1 MIRLADYV
9 VIVGYDFDKSG
20 KFYCIEFES
29 QGRVLQRFPTK
40 EWKNYPYDFHVE
52 SPCGWRLT
60 TNRQAPTFFVA
71 YLTGVDGSHYYAAC
85 LTFYEA
91 VSSHQQHIIQ
101 HRSHG
106 TRNTNT
112 TDAHN
117 HQIVSATPP
126 AGSLSHLNSCESLAV
141 VSGNFNGASVDPNLI
156 RPTELFAPKCI
167 VLLARHQHFKN
178 CLSILYT
185 AFMDSPK
192 EFSLEEIIGN
202 IVGGVEI
209 PPIGGPRKTFTVGA
223 NDRQTVQP
231 AKCQTIPVTR
241 SSVASLFKYLG
252 KTARADVQHA
262 VTTKKRIFPYLV
274 ASAQG
279 DSRLIVTDFGGID
292 NVLLMF
298 TAMLSDQKL
307 LVCSQ
312 SLVRLT
318 EACHALTSIIY
329 PLKYGHT
336 YVPILPKGLVDYL
349 SAPTPFLYGIHA
361 SYCHLLP
368 DIPDVFIADLDVGR
382 VICPENIPLPQIPQP
397 FLTEAI
403 QSLFHILSPDL
414 LTSDNIYPPPPGSV
428 PQLTPERIDKR
439 LRAVFLHL
447 FASIFAGYRSC
458 LTITRIHPQPVI
470 HFNQSL
476 FLVLRG
482 IHEPDDFFDRLLSSM
497 RFHQFVLER
506 GPPFRVCD
514 LFDEAYDVARVKAQP
529 LVPQF
534 VADVSFPDVDYEAFV
549 TDFTLSLDRIAQK
562 FMENEHDEAHQIVDV
577 IQAEAVEAHNR
588 LHHCPFPR
596 LNAQKVDEFTQVAQE
611 LRSQSAPLTMEVKEN
626 PRIVPKGEQLDRNA
640 FKSELPSD
648 KCRVIREFVAD
659 IFDLHITEA
668 LKRRNTIRQDLKSQ
682 PFRRLFVDELCK
694 RIIPPV
700 TSSKSSNS
708 TFPEA
713 LIVEFERRAS
723 LNWEQFDVIVGLLD
737 EALRYEGMSYN
748 TVIAPPVL
756 ELATRISTQL
766 GGMRYFANMTHHI
779 QRHRI
784 WSEMSFWEDVFN
796 EQVNNQIKQ
805 LYLHQSEEE
814 RKSDIPPAY
823 LPPIHSS
830 DQSVLEI
837 AADELR
843 SGSLR
848 SAELQGSLQQQEEGT
863 VYAQILH
870 FINLIINFRV
880 PLNAA
885 APLIPSTDQFMG
897 ATPTPASSQAT
908 ASVAT
913 TLSASG
919 AQQQQRGL
927 PNGWP
932 AGTPSP
938 INHPHDRR
946 DLPFA
951 STLPSSNH
959 NERRSVLHGG
969 GSSGSGGGGLG
980 QHHGHHASSIPLGGG
995 GTLSSSLSRDAIPT
1009 SDVLGELAEWI
1020 CKFVEKVGT
1029 ENALPEASI
1038 IQIKSK
1044 VDSILEGHLLNLA
1057 DIYPEVKKIPKIKKP
1072 EIANPTLLMGESII
1086 RLAGLDR
1093 LPCQLLIDGRME
1105 RVGDGGSNSGGSGGD
1120 WSRSEPMIL
1129 DANNANVATPS
1140 SHEIFNEE
1148 LDSVI
1153 RTLLPAQ
1160 GALFVT
1166 NYRVIFIG
1174 VPKDPF
1180 QSNKVVCRSF
1190 PVAALHSIKR
1200 MGSARVVT
1208 TNPVAPTI
1216 AASLEMGGGS
1226 GGSGKKQHRKLRIGG
1241 VTSSSS
1247 TETLDVYRLRA
1258 LTMQMM
1264 RLGFDPDEVPSEA
1277 RDELRRVL
1285 VELRFHAIIGLSFN
1299 SLNSRAPG
1307 ALLISEDANGHQS
1320 PLPRPASGR
1329 PISQQMQEV
1338 DGGAISVQLKGDD
1351 NDSASLS
1358 IVSSS
1363 RSGRSSRS
1371 QSETTNTMQAA
1382 LMQTTGLRPRNPSV
1396 MRSVISAATYRLSDT
1411 DSLEAT
1417 ATGLSDDSLRV
1428 DEFTDAKSLLSMTL
1442 ASLRLA
1448 GLDPAISEALQHSPG
1463 YLDMAQVALHST
1475 SFCKQPSSTSPLSS
1489 IYSGCA
1495 STSDSQHKPL
1505 QPISSPVI
1513 TLANA
1518 NYAITRT
1525 YPSLLIVPSGFKRSR
1540 LDRVARYHKHGRF
1553 PVVVWQHLET
1563 RAFLLRGAAFQAKSI
1578 LSAFKHTVAAN
1589 TASERQSATNTNVVA
1604 TDVETSTEVSSAKE
1618 HARYFASLVNMS
1630 PVPSSALGLMTASTT
1645 ASIAGS
1651 VQGRELLSPRINS
1664 VMLLAT
1670 EPQGATTPSPS
1681 PRGVGGTLAHEKA
1694 GSLLR
1699 ASRASSRELNEVATQ
1714 MIHSPSVEVGLA
1726 TTLASGVR
1734 RGHYIPRQSD
1744 RPKRR
1749 FHGGVRRAL
1758 GKFSGGKA
1766 STTSHAFGHDDEKG
1780 SATSS
1785 STQHL
1790 YPESRMPTTLY
1801 VLCERSVKTMVKS
1814 GQFPGVEFIPV
1825 DYASYSS
1832 IRETFRKLYNACLP
1846 KGAHSRLV
1854 GVFKERRR
1862 GGSVDEGG
1870 GGGGG
1875 SISDHENNLAAAI
1888 PSEKAVGSDGGSR
1901 GAPGDIIAAVAESG
1915 WLEQIQSLLQ
1925 LAGIMVEIMS
1935 IQGASV
1941 AVCLED
1947 GTDIV
1952 TQMVSLAQVM
1962 MDPTYRTVS
1971 GFWALVE
1978 KEWLLFGHPFNQR
1991 VGQKAEGNNGK
2002 ASHVSPVFLQ
2012 FLDAVHQLVRQFP
2025 LSFEFNDFFLQFLA
2039 YHHVSNRFHDF
2050 KHDFELQRMA
2060 HWLNLTSGHSLL
2072 TSGIYQTHSIWRF
2085 VQDQHEEWPIF
2096 FNFYYSPECA
2106 QKTLIP
2112 TTHQAALNVWKY
2124 YLSED
2129 LATGPVFDLDLFSPS
2144 YRKQTSRPYEPV
2156 LRQGYN
2162 NSHVEQTYA
2171 LLGLREGDE
2180 AVGWQEAWSKA
2191 VQLSAD
2197 TMNAIDEPFP
2207 AFPEIPLSEE
2217 AGADFDRI
2225 VRAKLAA
2232 ATTDDGPIVLNTTLK
2247 PPPPLPECTFNSL
2260 PKHAISTTAV
2270 DFEVSGEGRNCIS
2283 DGVASLPSE
2292 SDGEVPLD
2300 SEDNDSC
2307 EGYSPPVDECGEAQ
2321 RAVFAQHRAITMKRL
2336 NRTPGRPLNNSQLY
2350 HNQAST
2356 LAVPAPTADD
2366 MVLLPHPLQHSG
2378 SLNDL
2383 PVVESDLGNLTA
2395 TALFEQPHSFR
2406 RVKTTLS
2413 VSRCDACQAL
2423 ILASGITRGLV
2434 RCVDC
2439 NFCCHEKCVPGV
2451 PRDCPGRPQATAHRH
2466 PVGSTIP
2473 TSGLPGTGVVR
2484 PWNRQRAK
2492 TEDRNLHESSTKLRS
2507 LNFSNL
2513 RFGSQYTT
2521 NTTVSSGASS
2531 LYEANNKNDDY
2542 PPRNL
2547 PASSSDP
2554 SRGIRGCTPSPPDL
2568 GSVAFCGELY
2578 KLSSR
2583 KVLASWKS
2591 RFFVLD
2597 TEHHQ
2602 MRYYDTAQD
2611 EVPRG
2616 FIDLQDVRAV
2626 TLLRNSTSVPRR
2638 FQDSCAFEASGV
2650 IVRCLYTDL
2659 CALRFTKAHATYSSL
2674 RLTHQHD
2681 SSDLRLMMR
2690 NLQERGWSE
2699 FKAQFCETDQ
2709 APEDPYYCLT
2719 NSPPPV

>member
-20 KFYCIEFES
+20 KFYFEFES

-52 SPCGWRLT
+52 SFCQPCGWRLT
-60 TNRQAPTFFVA
+60 KNRQAPTFFVA

-91 VSSHQQHIIQ
+91 VSSYQQHIIQ

-141 VSGNFNGASVDPNLI
+141 ISGNFSGASVDPNLI

-241 SSVASLFKYLG
+241 SSVASLFKYL
-252 KTARADVQHA
+252 
-262 VTTKKRIFPYLV
+262 
-274 ASAQG
+274 
-279 DSRLIVTDFGGID
+279 GID

-428 PQLTPERIDKR
+428 PQLTPEQIDKR

-588 LHHCPFPR
+588 LHHRPFPR
-596 LNAQKVDEFTQVAQE
+596 LNAQKVDEFTQAAQE
-611 LRSQSAPLTMEVKEN
+611 LRSQSAPLTMEVKEH

-897 ATPTPASSQAT
+897 VTPTSASSQAT

-913 TLSASG
+913 ALSAGG

-932 AGTPSP
+932 AGAPSP

-959 NERRSVLHGG
+959 NERRAVSHGG
-969 GSSGSGGGGLG
+969 GSSGVGGGGLG

-1129 DANNANVATPS
+1129 DANNTNVATPS
-1140 SHEIFNEE
+1140 PHEIFNEE

-1299 SLNSRAPG
+1299 SLNSRAPE
-1307 ALLISEDANGHQS
+1307 ALLISKDANGYQS

-1329 PISQQMQEV
+1329 PISQHLREV
-1338 DGGAISVQLKGDD
+1338 DGGAISVQSKGDD
-1351 NDSASLS
+1351 NDSVSLS

-1382 LMQTTGLRPRNPSV
+1382 LMQTTGPRPRNPSV

-1475 SFCKQPSSTSPLSS
+1475 SFCKHPSSTSPLSS

-1495 STSDSQHKPL
+1495 SVSDSQHKPL

-1630 PVPSSALGLMTASTT
+1630 PVPSSALGLMPASTT

-1651 VQGRELLSPRINS
+1651 VQGRELLSPPINS

-1670 EPQGATTPSPS
+1670 ELQGATTPSPS
-1681 PRGVGGTLAHEKA
+1681 PRGVSGTLAHEKA

-1699 ASRASSRELNEVATQ
+1699 ASRASSRVTGSVTSLNAPFEKRLSLFTTPEELNEVVTQ
-1714 MIHSPSVEVGLA
+1714 IIHSPSVEVGLA

-1749 FHGGVRRAL
+1749 FHGGAL
-1758 GKFSGGKA
+1758 GKFSGGKV

-1832 IRETFRKLYNACLP
+1832 IHETFRKLYNACLP

-1862 GGSVDEGG
+1862 GGSVDEVG

-1875 SISDHENNLAAAI
+1875 STSDHENNLAAAI

-1901 GAPGDIIAAVAESG
+1901 GAPGDIITAVAESG

-1962 MDPTYRTVS
+1962 MDPMYRTVS

-2050 KHDFELQRMA
+2050 KHDSELQRMA
-2060 HWLNLTSGHSLL
+2060 HWLNLTSGHASL

-2197 TMNAIDEPFP
+2197 TMNEIDEPFP

-2232 ATTDDGPIVLNTTLK
+2232 ANTDDGPIVLNTTLK
-2247 PPPPLPECTFNSL
+2247 PPPPLPEYTFNSL
-2260 PKHAISTTAV
+2260 PKHAISTAAV
-2270 DFEVSGEGRNCIS
+2270 DFAISGEGRNCIS

-2300 SEDNDSC
+2300 SEDNDGC
-2307 EGYSPPVDECGEAQ
+2307 EGYSPPADECGEAQ

-2451 PRDCPGRPQATAHRH
+2451 PRNCPGRPQTTAHRH

-2484 PWNRQRAK
+2484 PWNRQRTK
-2492 TEDRNLHESSTKLRS
+2492 TEDRNLHESSTKLGS
-2507 LNFSNL
+2507 LNLNNL
-2513 RFGSQYTT
+2513 RFGNRYTT
-2521 NTTVSSGASS
+2521 NTTVSSGAPS
-2531 LYEANNKNDDY
+2531 LYEANGKNDDY

-2547 PASSSDP
+2547 PALSSDP
-2554 SRGIRGCTPSPPDL
+2554 SRGIRGCTPTPPDL

-2699 FKAQFCETDQ
+2699 FKARFCETDQ
-2709 APEDPYYCLT
+2709 TPEDPYYCLT

>member
-9 VIVGYDFDKSG
+9 VIVGYDFDKS
-20 KFYCIEFES
+20 IEFES

-40 EWKNYPYDFHVE
+40 EWSNYPYEFHVE
-52 SPCGWRLT
+52 SFCQPCGWRLT

-71 YLTGVDGSHYYAAC
+71 YLTGIDGSRYYAAC

-91 VSSHQQHIIQ
+91 VSGQQQHIIQ
-101 HRSHG
+101 HLSHG
-106 TRNTNT
+106 NRSTNA
-112 TDAHN
+112 TDAHH
-117 HQIVSATPP
+117 HQTVAATSPT
-126 AGSLSHLNSCESLAV
+126 GSLSHLNSCESLAV

-167 VLLARHQHFKN
+167 VLLARHQHFKVLQN

-185 AFMDSPK
+185 TFMDSPK
-192 EFSLEEIIGN
+192 EFNLEEIIGN
-202 IVGGVEI
+202 IVGGIEI

-231 AKCQTIPVTR
+231 AKCRTIPVTR
-241 SSVASLFKYLG
+241 SSVANLFKYL
-252 KTARADVQHA
+252 
-262 VTTKKRIFPYLV
+262 
-274 ASAQG
+274 
-279 DSRLIVTDFGGID
+279 GID

-298 TAMLSDQKL
+298 TAILSDQKL

-329 PLKYGHT
+329 PLKYGNT
-336 YVPILPKGLVDYL
+336 YVPILPRGLLDYL

-361 SYCHLLP
+361 SYRHLLP

-382 VICPENIPLPQIPQP
+382 VIRPENIPLPQIPQP

-414 LTSDNIYPPPPGSV
+414 LISDNVYPPPPETL
-428 PQLTPERIDKR
+428 PQLTPEQIDKK

-447 FASIFAGYRSC
+447 FASIFVGYRSC

-470 HFNQSL
+470 HFNRSL

-482 IHEPDDFFDRLLSSM
+482 VHEPDDFFDRLLSSM

-514 LFDEAYDVARVKAQP
+514 LFDEAYDVARTKAQP

-534 VADVSFPDVDYEAFV
+534 VADVSFPDMDYEAFL
-549 TDFTLSLDRIAQK
+549 TDFTFSLNRIAQK
-562 FMENEHDEAHQIVDV
+562 FMENEHDEGHQIVDI

-588 LHHCPFPR
+588 LHHRPFPR
-596 LNAQKVDEFTQVAQE
+596 LNAQKVDDFVQVAQE
-611 LRSQSAPLTMEVKEN
+611 LRSQSAPLTMEVEEK

-694 RIIPPV
+694 RIIPPMA
-700 TSSKSSNS
+700 SSESLNS

-713 LIVEFERRAS
+713 MTVEFERRAS

-756 ELATRISTQL
+756 ELTTRISTQL

-814 RKSDIPPAY
+814 RKSGIPSAD
-823 LPPIHSS
+823 LPTIYSS

-837 AADELR
+837 AAEELR
-843 SGSLR
+843 SGGLR
-848 SAELQGSLQQQEEGT
+848 SAELQASLQQQEEGT

-870 FINLIINFRV
+870 FINLIVNFRV

-885 APLIPSTDQFMG
+885 APLIPSTDQFG
-897 ATPTPASSQAT
+897 GVTSAPASSQV
-908 ASVAT
+908 ASVSGVLPAG
-913 TLSASG
+913 G
-919 AQQQQRGL
+919 AQQYQRGL

-938 INHPHDRR
+938 INHLHDRR
-946 DLPFA
+946 DLSFT

-959 NERRSVLHGG
+959 NERRSVSHG
-969 GSSGSGGGGLG
+969 GSSSGVGGGGLG
-980 QHHGHHASSIPLGGG
+980 QHHGHHVSSIPPGAG
-995 GTLSSSLSRDAIPT
+995 GTSSSSLSRDAVPT
-1009 SDVLGELAEWI
+1009 SDIVLGELAEWI

-1038 IQIKSK
+1038 IQIKNK

-1072 EIANPTLLMGESII
+1072 EIANPALLTDESII

-1105 RVGDGGSNSGGSGGD
+1105 RVGDGGGSGGAGGGD
-1120 WSRSEPMIL
+1120 WSRSEQMVFF
-1129 DANNANVATPS
+1129 DANNTNVMAPP

-1148 LDSVI
+1148 VDSVI

-1200 MGSARVVT
+1200 MGSTRVVT
-1208 TNPVAPTI
+1208 TIPVAPTI
-1216 AASLEMGGGS
+1216 AASLEMGAGGGS
-1226 GGSGKKQHRKLRIGG
+1226 SGKKQHRKLRVGG
-1241 VTSSSS
+1241 VSSSSSSSSS
-1247 TETLDVYRLRA
+1247 TETLDIYRLRA

-1277 RDELRRVL
+1277 RDDLRHLL

-1299 SLNSRAPG
+1299 SLNFRASQ
-1307 ALLISEDANGHQS
+1307 ALSASENANGYRS
-1320 PLPRPASGR
+1320 PLPRPASYR
-1329 PISQQMQEV
+1329 PMSQQSQEM
-1338 DGGAISVQLKGDD
+1338 DGGLGLVQSKQSDGDD
-1351 NDSASLS
+1351 SVSLS

-1363 RSGRSSRS
+1363 RSGRSSLS
-1371 QSETTNTMQAA
+1371 QSQTASTMQAA
-1382 LMQTTGLRPRNPSV
+1382 LTQATGPRLRDPSV
-1396 MRSVISAATYRLSDT
+1396 VRSVIDTATSYRLSDT

-1417 ATGLSDDSLRV
+1417 TTGLSDDSLRV
-1428 DEFTDAKSLLSMTL
+1428 GEFTDEKSLLSMTL

-1448 GLDPAISEALQHSPG
+1448 GLNPAISEVLQHSPG
-1463 YLDMAQVALHST
+1463 YLDVAKVALHST
-1475 SFCKQPSSTSPLSS
+1475 DYCKHPSSTSPLSS
-1489 IYSGCA
+1489 IHSSCA
-1495 STSDSQHKPL
+1495 SASNSQHKPQ
-1505 QPISSPVI
+1505 QPLYSPVI

-1525 YPSLLIVPSGFKRSR
+1525 YPSLLIVPAGFKRSR

-1553 PVVVWQHLET
+1553 PVVVWQHMET
-1563 RAFLLRGAAFQAKSI
+1563 RAFLLRGAAFQAKSV
-1578 LSAFKHTVAAN
+1578 LSAFKHTVVTNAVP
-1589 TASERQSATNTNVVA
+1589 ERQSVTTTTTTTVAA
-1604 TDVETSTEVSSAKE
+1604 TDVETSTEISSAKE

-1630 PVPSSALGLMTASTT
+1630 PMPSSALGLMSASTT

-1651 VQGRELLSPRINS
+1651 VPGREPLSPRINS
-1664 VMLLAT
+1664 MMLLAT
-1670 EPQGATTPSPS
+1670 EPQGVATPSPS
-1681 PRGVGGTLAHEKA
+1681 PRGVGGTLAHEKT

-1699 ASRASSRELNEVATQ
+1699 VPRASSR
-1714 MIHSPSVEVGLA
+1714 
-1726 TTLASGVR
+1726 
-1734 RGHYIPRQSD
+1734 
-1744 RPKRR
+1744 
-1749 FHGGVRRAL
+1749 VRRAL
-1758 GKFSGGKA
+1758 GKFAGGKA
-1766 STTSHAFGHDDEKG
+1766 STTSYAFSHDDEKG

-1801 VLCERSVKTMVKS
+1801 VLCERSVKTMMKS
-1814 GQFPGVEFIPV
+1814 GQFPGVEFISV

-1832 IRETFRKLYNACLP
+1832 IRATFRKLYNACLP
-1846 KGAHSRLV
+1846 KDAHSRLV

-1862 GGSVDEGG
+1862 GGSIDEGG

-1875 SISDHENNLAAAI
+1875 FTSDHENNLAAAV

-1901 GAPGDIIAAVAESG
+1901 GVPGDIITAVAESG

-1925 LAGIMVEIMS
+1925 LAGIIVEIIS
-1935 IQGASV
+1935 FQGASV

-1952 TQMVSLAQVM
+1952 TQTVSLAQVM
-1962 MDPTYRTVS
+1962 MDPTYRTIS

-1991 VGQKAEGNNGK
+1991 VGQKSGSNNGK
-2002 ASHVSPVFLQ
+2002 ASHISPVFLQ
-2012 FLDAVHQLVRQFP
+2012 FLDAVHQLLRQFP

-2060 HWLNLTSGHSLL
+2060 HWLNLAPDHSSL

-2085 VQDQHEEWPIF
+2085 VQDQHEEWPVF

-2112 TTHQAALNVWKY
+2112 ATHQAALNVWKY

-2129 LATGPVFDLDLFSPS
+2129 LASGPVFDLDLFCPS
-2144 YRKQTSRPYEPV
+2144 YRKQTNRPYEPV

-2191 VQLSAD
+2191 VRLSAD
-2197 TMNAIDEPFP
+2197 TENTIDEPFSS
-2207 AFPEIPLSEE
+2207 FPELPLSEE

-2232 ATTDDGPIVLNTTLK
+2232 TTTDDRPIVLNTTLK
-2247 PPPPLPECTFNSL
+2247 PPPPLPECSFNSL
-2260 PKHAISTTAV
+2260 PKHTISTTTV
-2270 DFEVSGEGRNCIS
+2270 GFEILGGGRSCIS

-2292 SDGEVPLD
+2292 SDGEVPLA
-2300 SEDNDSC
+2300 SEEDGHR
-2307 EGYSPPVDECGEAQ
+2307 GYSPPVDECDEAQ
-2321 RAVFAQHRAITMKRL
+2321 RVVFAQNRAITMKCL
-2336 NRTPGRPLNNSQLY
+2336 NHTSGRPLNNSQLY

-2356 LAVPAPTADD
+2356 LAVPTPTADNV
-2366 MVLLPHPLQHSG
+2366 VLLPHSLHHSG
-2378 SLNDL
+2378 SLNNL
-2383 PVVESDLGNLTA
+2383 PVVEGGFGNLIA

-2451 PRDCPGRPQATAHRH
+2451 SRNCPGRLQAATHRY
-2466 PVGSTIP
+2466 PVGSTVE
-2473 TSGLPGTGVVR
+2473 TSGLPGTNVMR

-2492 TEDRNLHESSTKLRS
+2492 TEDRNLHQSTTEPES
-2507 LNFSNL
+2507 LNLSNPHF
-2513 RFGSQYTT
+2513 RSRYTT
-2521 NTTVSSGASS
+2521 NATGSSEVFS
-2531 LYEANNKNDDY
+2531 LYEANGKNADC
-2542 PPRNL
+2542 PPGNL
-2547 PASSSDP
+2547 PALDSNP
-2554 SRGIRGCTPSPPDL
+2554 SQEIRGCAPAPPDL

-2626 TLLRNSTSVPRR
+2626 TLLRNTTSVPKR
-2638 FQDSCAFEASGV
+2638 FQDSCAFEIDTPA
-2650 IVRCLYTDL
+2650 RQF
-2659 CALRFTKAHATYSSL
+2659 RFAADDAKSARAWV
-2674 RLTHQHD
+2674 
-2681 SSDLRLMMR
+2681 
-2690 NLQERGWSE
+2690 ERIQS
-2699 FKAQFCETDQ
+2699 TI
-2709 APEDPYYCLT
+2709 L
-2719 NSPPPV
+2719 

>member
-9 VIVGYDFDKSG
+9 VIVGYDFDKS
-20 KFYCIEFES
+20 IEFES

-52 SPCGWRLT
+52 SFCQPCGWRLT

-91 VSSHQQHIIQ
+91 VSGQQQHVYQ
-101 HRSHG
+101 QRSQIN
-106 TRNTNT
+106 RNTNT
-112 TDAHN
+112 PDPHY
-117 HQIVSATPP
+117 HQVIVAASP
-126 AGSLSHLNSCESLAV
+126 AGSLSQLNSCESLAV
-141 VSGNFNGASVDPNLI
+141 SSGNFNGVSMDPNLI

-185 AFMDSPK
+185 TFMDSPK
-192 EFSLEEIIGN
+192 EFSLEEIVGN

-209 PPIGGPRKTFTVGA
+209 PPIAWKNLNILCPGGPRKTFTVGA

-241 SSVASLFKYLG
+241 SSVASLFKYL
-252 KTARADVQHA
+252 
-262 VTTKKRIFPYLV
+262 
-274 ASAQG
+274 
-279 DSRLIVTDFGGID
+279 GID

-397 FLTEAI
+397 FLTESI
-403 QSLFHILSPDL
+403 QSLFHILSPEL
-414 LTSDNIYPPPPGSV
+414 LTSDNIYPPLPGSISK
-428 PQLTPERIDKR
+428 LTPEQIDKR

-482 IHEPDDFFDRLLSSM
+482 VHEPDDFFDRLLSSM

-514 LFDEAYDVARVKAQP
+514 LFDEAYDVARVDAQH

-534 VADVSFPDVDYEAFV
+534 VADVSFPDVDYESFV
-549 TDFTLSLDRIAQK
+549 TDFTNSLDRIAQK
-562 FMENEHDEAHQIVDV
+562 FMENEQDEGHQIVDV

-588 LHHCPFPR
+588 LHHRPFPR
-596 LNAQKVDEFTQVAQE
+596 LNSQKVDEFTRVAQE
-611 LRSQSAPLTMEVKEN
+611 LRSQSAPPTIEIKEK

-682 PFRRLFVDELCK
+682 SFRRLFVDELCK

-700 TSSKSSNS
+700 TSKSSDS
-708 TFPEA
+708 AFSEGV
-713 LIVEFERRAS
+713 IVEYERRAS

-814 RKSDIPPAY
+814 RKCGISTAY

-837 AADELR
+837 AAEELR
-843 SGSLR
+843 SGGLR
-848 SAELQGSLQQQEEGT
+848 SPELQASLQQQEEGT
-863 VYAQILH
+863 VYSQILH

-885 APLIPSTDQFMG
+885 APLIPSTDPLMG
-897 ATPTPASSQAT
+897 GTSASTTLQAT
-908 ASVAT
+908 ASVGTVLPAG
-913 TLSASG
+913 G
-919 AQQQQRGL
+919 AQQHQRGL

-932 AGTPSP
+932 ACTSSP
-938 INHPHDRR
+938 INQLNDRR
-946 DLPFA
+946 DSPSA
-951 STLPSSNH
+951 STLPLSNH
-959 NERRSVLHGG
+959 NERRSVSHGG
-969 GSSGSGGGGLG
+969 GSSGSGGGGLS
-980 QHHGHHASSIPLGGG
+980 QYHGHHALSIPLGGG
-995 GTLSSSLSRDAIPT
+995 GISSSSLSRDAIPN
-1009 SDVLGELAEWI
+1009 SDVVLIELAEWI
-1020 CKFVEKVGT
+1020 CKFVEKVGA

-1038 IQIKSK
+1038 IQIKNK

-1072 EIANPTLLMGESII
+1072 EIANPALLVGESII

-1105 RVGDGGSNSGGSGGD
+1105 RVSDGGSNSGGGGGD
-1120 WSRSEPMIL
+1120 WSRSEPTILL
-1129 DANNANVATPS
+1129 DANNANVAAPS

-1160 GALFVT
+1160 GALFIT

-1208 TNPVAPTI
+1208 TIPVAPTI
-1216 AASLEMGGGS
+1216 ATSFEMGVGG
-1226 GGSGKKQHRKLRIGG
+1226 GGSGKKQHRKLRIGSAA
-1241 VTSSSS
+1241 SSSS

-1264 RLGFDPDEVPSEA
+1264 RLGFDPDEVSSEA

-1285 VELRFHAIIGLSFN
+1285 IELRFQAVIGLSFN
-1299 SLNSRAPG
+1299 SLNSRASE
-1307 ALLISEDANGHQS
+1307 ALLASEAAHGYRS
-1320 PLPRPASGR
+1320 PLPMPASNR
-1329 PISQQMQEV
+1329 PISLQSQEM
-1338 DGGAISVQLKGDD
+1338 DGGLTSIRSKEGDD
-1351 NDSASLS
+1351 DDSASLS

-1371 QSETTNTMQAA
+1371 QSQTTNTMQAV
-1382 LMQTTGLRPRNPSV
+1382 LMQTTGPRLRNLSAV
-1396 MRSVISAATYRLSDT
+1396 QSVIAAATYRLSDT

-1417 ATGLSDDSLRV
+1417 TTGLSDDSLRV
-1428 DEFTDAKSLLSMTL
+1428 DELTDARSLLSMTL
-1442 ASLRLA
+1442 ASLRSA
-1448 GLDPAISEALQHSPG
+1448 GQDPAISEALQHSPG
-1463 YLDMAQVALHST
+1463 YLDMAQVALHSIGY
-1475 SFCKQPSSTSPLSS
+1475 CKHPSSTSPLSS
-1489 IYSGCA
+1489 IHSGYP
-1495 STSDSQHKPL
+1495 STSDSQHKPQQL
-1505 QPISSPVI
+1505 CPSPVI

-1518 NYAITRT
+1518 NYSITRT
-1525 YPSLLIVPSGFKRSR
+1525 YPSLLVVPSGFKRSR

-1563 RAFLLRGAAFQAKSI
+1563 HAFLLRGAAFQTKSF
-1578 LSAFKHTVAAN
+1578 LSAFKHTVVAN
-1589 TASERQSATNTNVVA
+1589 TASERHPGTNATVA
-1604 TDVETSTEVSSAKE
+1604 VADVETSTEVSSAKE

-1630 PVPSSALGLMTASTT
+1630 PVPPSALGLMPASTT
-1645 ASIAGS
+1645 ASITGS
-1651 VQGRELLSPRINS
+1651 VQSREPLSPRINS
-1664 VMLLAT
+1664 MMLLT
-1670 EPQGATTPSPS
+1670 GEPQGVSTPSIS
-1681 PRGVGGTLAHEKA
+1681 PRGFGGTLAHEKA

-1699 ASRASSRELNEVATQ
+1699 TPRASSRELNEVTAQ
-1714 MIHSPSVEVGLA
+1714 MIDSPSIEVGLA
-1726 TTLASGVR
+1726 TTSANCVR
-1734 RGHYIPRQSD
+1734 RGHYIPRQS
-1744 RPKRR
+1744 
-1749 FHGGVRRAL
+1749 AL

-1766 STTSHAFGHDDEKG
+1766 STTSHPFGHDDEKG

-1790 YPESRMPTTLY
+1790 YPESRIPTTLY
-1801 VLCERSVKTMVKS
+1801 VLCERSVKTMMKS
-1814 GQFPGVEFIPV
+1814 GQFPGVEFISV

-1846 KGAHSRLV
+1846 KGAYSRLV

-1862 GGSVDEGG
+1862 GGNLDEG

-1875 SISDHENNLAAAI
+1875 SISDHEHNLAAAM
-1888 PSEKAVGSDGGSR
+1888 PNEKAVGNDGGSR
-1901 GAPGDIIAAVAESG
+1901 GALGDLIAAVAESG

-1925 LAGIMVEIMS
+1925 LAGIVVEIMS
-1935 IQGASV
+1935 IHGASV

-1952 TQMVSLAQVM
+1952 TQMISLAQVM
-1962 MDPTYRTVS
+1962 MDPTYRTIS

-2050 KHDFELQRMA
+2050 KHDSELQRMS
-2060 HWLNLTSGHSLL
+2060 HWLNLTSDHSLL

-2112 TTHQAALNVWKY
+2112 ATHQAALNLWKY

-2129 LATGPVFDLDLFSPS
+2129 LASGPVFDLDLFCPS
-2144 YRKQTSRPYEPV
+2144 YRKQINRPYEPV

-2191 VQLSAD
+2191 VRLSAD
-2197 TMNAIDEPFP
+2197 TVNVIDGRLSV
-2207 AFPEIPLSEE
+2207 FPELPLSEE

-2225 VRAKLAA
+2225 IRAKLSTT
-2232 ATTDDGPIVLNTTLK
+2232 TTDDGPIVLNTTLK
-2247 PPPPLPECTFNSL
+2247 PPPPLLECPFNSL
-2260 PKHAISTTAV
+2260 PKHAVSTTAV
-2270 DFEVSGEGRNCIS
+2270 GFAVSGEGRNCNS

-2292 SDGEVPLD
+2292 SDAEMPLE
-2300 SEDNDSC
+2300 SEINDGC
-2307 EGYSPPVDECGEAQ
+2307 EGYSPPSDECGEAQ

-2336 NRTPGRPLNNSQLY
+2336 NRTSGRPLNNSQLY

-2366 MVLLPHPLQHSG
+2366 MVFLSHSLQHSG

-2383 PVVESDLGNLTA
+2383 PVVEGGLGNIMT

-2439 NFCCHEKCVPGV
+2439 NFCCHEKCAPGV
-2451 PRDCPGRPQATAHRH
+2451 PRDCPGRPQTTTHHH
-2466 PVGSTIP
+2466 PVGSTIT

-2492 TEDRNLHESSTKLRS
+2492 TEDRNLHEVPTEPESITH
-2507 LNFSNL
+2507 SNL
-2513 RFGSQYTT
+2513 RFRNRYKANATG
-2521 NTTVSSGASS
+2521 SSGASS
-2531 LYEANNKNDDY
+2531 LYDTNGKKGDY
-2542 PPRNL
+2542 PPRTVPVL
-2547 PASSSDP
+2547 GGDSSWGVRSCVP
-2554 SRGIRGCTPSPPDL
+2554 GQPDL

-2626 TLLRNSTSVPRR
+2626 TLLRNTTSVPRR
-2638 FQDSCAFEASGV
+2638 FQDSCAFEASG
-2650 IVRCLYTDL
+2650 IDTPARQF
-2659 CALRFTKAHATYSSL
+2659 RFAADDAKSASAWV
-2674 RLTHQHD
+2674 
-2681 SSDLRLMMR
+2681 
-2690 NLQERGWSE
+2690 ERIQS
-2699 FKAQFCETDQ
+2699 TI
-2709 APEDPYYCLT
+2709 L
-2719 NSPPPV
+2719 